1 MDCMDMNLNEDAKN
15 GILKRSDSKN
25 MLTYDQILPNLEF
38 SSGEWNFTPQRRI
51 DFDKISMKSNRSF
64 VINAKNSKYVKG
76 GLQAKIQLK
85 SGLRKQDVE
94 KLETLSK
101 NAEGNMNESII
112 DRILATESV
121 VSKSIRSRIP
131 TQTDNNNQQ
140 NVQGVQGQGASM
152 FQEPSFREKALS

>member
-38 SSGEWNFTPQRRI
+38 SSGEWNFTSQKRI

-64 VINAKNSKYVKG
+64 VINAKNNKYVKG
-76 GLQAKIQLK
+76 GLKAKIQLK

-101 NAEGNMNESII
+101 NGEGNMNESII

-131 TQTDNNNQQ
+131 TQIDNNNQQ
-140 NVQGVQGQGASM
+140 NVQGV
-152 FQEPSFREKALS
+152 

>member
-38 SSGEWNFTPQRRI
+38 SSGEWNFTSQKRI

-64 VINAKNSKYVKG
+64 VINAKNNKYVKG

-101 NAEGNMNESII
+101 NGEGNMNESII

-131 TQTDNNNQQ
+131 TQIDNNNQQ
-140 NVQGVQGQGASM
+140 NVQGV
-152 FQEPSFREKALS
+152 